1 MSFHIRPYQTKD
13 HNDVYTICLKTGDAG
28 SDASNLYK
36 DPNLLGHI
44 YAGPYINLEPESAFM
59 LEDEIGIC
67 GYIIGALD
75 TQSFFNKVKSNWLPA
90 LQKQYTEPS
99 EDSKP
104 WTKDEECIHLLFHP
118 EKPELFPDYPSHL
131 HIDLLNR
138 AQGQGQGKIMM
149 DHFMHYLQSQ
159 GSQGFHLGLGINNKR
174 AFHFYKKY
182 GLVELMRN
190 DETIFMGLS
199 LE

>member
-104 WTKDEECIHLLFHP
+104 WTKDEECIHSLFHP

-131 HIDLLNR
+131 HIDLLIR

-159 GSQGFHLGLGINNKR
+159 GSQGVHLGLGINNKR

-190 DETIFMGLS
+190 EETIFMGLS

>member
-90 LQKQYTEPS
+90 LQ
-99 EDSKP
+99 
-104 WTKDEECIHLLFHP
+104 
-118 EKPELFPDYPSHL
+118 
-131 HIDLLNR
+131 
-138 AQGQGQGKIMM
+138 
-149 DHFMHYLQSQ
+149 
-159 GSQGFHLGLGINNKR
+159 
-174 AFHFYKKY
+174 
-182 GLVELMRN
+182 
-190 DETIFMGLS
+190 
-199 LE
+199 

>member
-75 TQSFFNKVKSNWLPA
+75 TQSFFNKVKLNWLPA
-90 LQKQYTEPS
+90 LQNNIQNRLKIQSLGRKMKNAFIYFSILKSLNYFLIT
-99 EDSKP
+99 
-104 WTKDEECIHLLFHP
+104 HP
-118 EKPELFPDYPSHL
+118 IY
-131 HIDLLNR
+131 I
-138 AQGQGQGKIMM
+138 
-149 DHFMHYLQSQ
+149 
-159 GSQGFHLGLGINNKR
+159 
-174 AFHFYKKY
+174 
-182 GLVELMRN
+182 
-190 DETIFMGLS
+190 
-199 LE
+199 

>member
-131 HIDLLNR
+131 HIDLLIR

-159 GSQGFHLGLGINNKR
+159 GSQGVHLGLGINNKR

-182 GLVELMRN
+182 GLVELMRKE
-190 DETIFMGLS
+190 ETIFMGLS